1 MNEETKRFDRRNFLK
16 TVGAAGLGA
25 ALAGCKG
32 KEQPPAGDPNGANST
47 AAGDPN
53 DANSAAP
60 AEAQV
65 PSATKLPTR
74 VLGKTGVEVPVLAL
88 GTMYNLVDNQI
99 MLIKGLELGV
109 NYWDTANSYGGGN
122 SELGIGK
129 YFERNPEKRK
139 EIFLVTKASVH
150 NEPLTAEK
158 MEERLKLSLERMKT
172 DHIDVYYGA
181 HALEDPAALTDEL
194 KGWAKGA
201 KDRGLIRWFG
211 FSTHKNMIDCL
222 NAAARLDWIDVIMTS
237 YNFRLVQDP
246 KMLEAVD
253 ACHKAGIG
261 LVAMK
266 TTGKTTLRW
275 ARQAMDTDEDKKMV
289 EHFVQKGWT
298 PEQACV
304 KLAMD
309 DERLSCVC
317 VGMSDIAV
325 LNSNLDAA
333 LDKTPVTAEDK
344 QVLARYAAATC
355 DGYCAGCAHRC
366 AGAFPEAPYISDIM
380 RYLMYHNSYGDK
392 TMARELFAQIP
403 AGVRNRLLDID
414 YSAAERVC
422 PQRMAIGKLIRE
434 AVTKL
439 A

>member
-1 MNEETKRFDRRNFLK
+1 MNEERKRFDRRDFLK
-16 TVGAAGLGA
+16 TIGAAGLSA
-25 ALAGCKG
+25 AWVGCKG
-32 KEQPPAGDPNGANST
+32 KEQPPAA
-47 AAGDPN
+47 DPN
-53 DANSAAP
+53 DSNSTGADPKDANCTAADNP
-60 AEAQV
+60 QAQIL
-65 PSATKLPTR
+65 TKLPTR
-74 VLGKTGVEVPVLAL
+74 VLGKTRVKVPILAL

-99 MLIKGLELGV
+99 MLIKSLELGV

-139 EIFLVTKASVH
+139 EIFLATKASVH
-150 NEPLTAEK
+150 NEPLTGEK
-158 MEERLKLSLERMKT
+158 MEERLQLSLERMKT
-172 DHIDVYYGA
+172 DHIDLYYGA

-194 KGWAKGA
+194 KTWVKSA
-201 KDRGLIRWFG
+201 KDRGLISWFG

-222 NAAARLDWIDVIMTS
+222 NTAARLDWIDIVMTS

-253 ACHKAGIG
+253 ACHKAGVG

-275 ARQAMDTDEDKKMV
+275 ARQRMETDEDKKMV

-309 DERLSCVC
+309 NERISCVC

-325 LNSNLDAA
+325 LNSNLDAV
-333 LDKTPVTAEDK
+333 LDKTPVTQEDK
-344 QVLARYAAATC
+344 DVLARYAAATC
-355 DGYCAGCAHRC
+355 DGYCAGCAHKC
-366 AGAFPEAPYISDIM
+366 GDALPEAPYISEIM

-392 TMARELFAQIP
+392 TMARQLFAQIP
-403 AGVRNRLLDID
+403 ASVRNRLLDID
-414 YSAAERVC
+414 YTAAERAC
-422 PQRMAIGKLIRE
+422 PQRMAIGKLMEE
-434 AVTKL
+434 AVAKL